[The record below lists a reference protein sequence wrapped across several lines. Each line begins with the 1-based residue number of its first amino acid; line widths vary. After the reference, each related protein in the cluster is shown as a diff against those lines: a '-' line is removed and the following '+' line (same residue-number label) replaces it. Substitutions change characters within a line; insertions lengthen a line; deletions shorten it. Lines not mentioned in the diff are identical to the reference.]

1 MAITMGNPQINFRAL
16 QWLPALLIFTTAYG
30 GEEQRLAPRAE
41 PITKESEVYQAG
53 DHSAIEAL
61 SLEIRALRDEI
72 QKMRESEDARL
83 QRIEDALKPKSAKK
97 PEYSEPAQ
105 TPPKQPGI
113 DAKVISV
120 CSQGCD
126 FSNLQQAVKAAP
138 AGGEVRLAPEI
149 NGTCAVI
156 RKPLHIVGEQSA
168 DGHRAHLVG
177 GVCAG
182 KGALVTAAPNIVIE
196 GLEISDISVG
206 DGNGAC
212 LRLSRGTRDLT
223 VRNIVCH
230 DSQNGI
236 LGASGGH
243 LVIEDSVFTG
253 NGHGNGRAHGLYL
266 NGGGDVLI
274 RRCQILSSQ
283 NAGHL
288 LKSGAR
294 KLTVEDSIL
303 AALNGHNSRV
313 LDAFAGGEIV
323 LRRNVLQQGPQS
335 DNSDLIGLALESR
348 LHPDGYSFRME
359 DNWVISDR
367 PGRSVLIRGRKL
379 GPVAI
384 LNNSFVG
391 LDKPGLDGADESGNH
406 WFANRNEAGLPPFDG
421 TQASLP
427 GKSAPQ

>member
-1 MAITMGNPQINFRAL
+1 MALTMGNPRITLRHL
-16 QWLPALLIFTTAYG
+16 KWLPALLIFNTAYG
-30 GEEQRLAPRAE
+30 SEEQQLAPRIE
-41 PITKESEVYQAG
+41 PTTKESAVYQAG
-53 DHSAIEAL
+53 DQSAIEAL
-61 SLEIRALRDEI
+61 SLEIRALRDELH
-72 QKMRESEDARL
+72 KMHESEDARL

-97 PEYSEPAQ
+97 PEYSQPAQ

-126 FSNLQQAVKAAP
+126 FSNLQQAVNAAP
-138 AGGEVRLAPEI
+138 AGGEVRLAAEI

-212 LRLSRGTRDLT
+212 LRLDPGTRDLT
-223 VRNIVCH
+223 IRNIVCH
-230 DSQNGI
+230 DSQDGI
-236 LGASGGH
+236 LGASDGH
-243 LVIEDSVFTG
+243 LLIEDSVFIG
-253 NGHGNGRAHGLYL
+253 NGFGNGRAHGLYL

-274 RRCQILSSQ
+274 RRCRILSSQ

-348 LHPDGYSFRME
+348 LHPDGHSFRMD